1 MACDGNPVL
10 EPFKGVILQMRA
22 IRTSTW
28 LCALGVF
35 GLVGTAQALEP
46 LSIGEGALKLTPTF
60 KVSGTHDNNIR
71 ADRSNDS
78 SWISRLEPQ
87 FKLDLDQGS
96 IAHALTLGLTR
107 EIVHSYS
114 SENSTSWSL
123 GFNSQAEIDVR
134 NRLILNAYLRE
145 TSAITAAADPSD
157 EYRNRGASLVYGFGA
172 RGALINADA
181 SASMDQVRTRNN
193 ANRGKERD
201 TSTLSGTLYLAMGPN
216 TQLLGEIRRSNTG
229 YKESSTAR
237 DLDNTSMSYLA
248 GARWEATAF
257 TSGSVRVGRQVKD
270 FDRAGIPDSTSNV
283 WELGVTW
290 APLTYSTVGLRTS
303 RGLEEGEDGARS
315 IRSSTYGVDWNHSW
329 DPRLNSVLSFN
340 ETRGNFTNI
349 VREDK
354 TRTYS
359 GSLTYSLMRQID
371 LGARYTRTDKQS
383 TDATKAFDRNQ
394 FMVFIEAGL

>member
-1 MACDGNPVL
+1 
-10 EPFKGVILQMRA
+10 MRT

-28 LCALGVF
+28 LCALGAF

-46 LSIGEGALKLTPTF
+46 RSLGEGALKLTPTV

-78 SWISRLEPQ
+78 SWITRLEPQ
-87 FKLDLDQGS
+87 FKLDLDQGN

-107 EIVHSYS
+107 EIVHSFS
-114 SENSTSWSL
+114 SEDSTSWSL
-123 GFNSQAEIDVR
+123 GFNSQAEINVR
-134 NRLILNAYLRE
+134 NRVILNAYLRE

-157 EYRNRGASLVYGFGA
+157 EYRNRGASLLYGFGA

-193 ANRGKERD
+193 ANRDKERD
-201 TSTLSGTLYLAMGPN
+201 TSTLSGTLYLSVGPG
-216 TQLLGEIRRSNTG
+216 TQLLGEIRRRNTG
-229 YKESSTAR
+229 YETNKA
-237 DLDNTSMSYLA
+237 LDNTSMSYLA

-270 FDRAGIPDSTSNV
+270 FDRGGVPDSTSNV

-290 APLTYSTVGLRTS
+290 APLTYSTVNLRTS
-303 RGLEEGEDGARS
+303 RELDEGEDGARS
-315 IRSSTYGVDWNHSW
+315 IRTSAYGVDWNHSW
-329 DPRLNSVLSFN
+329 DPRLNSVVSLS
-340 ETRGNFTNI
+340 ETRGDYTNI

-359 GSLTYSLMRQID
+359 GSLTYSVMRQID
-371 LGARYTRTDKQS
+371 VGARYTRTDKQS
-383 TDATKAFDRNQ
+383 TDSANAFDRNQ